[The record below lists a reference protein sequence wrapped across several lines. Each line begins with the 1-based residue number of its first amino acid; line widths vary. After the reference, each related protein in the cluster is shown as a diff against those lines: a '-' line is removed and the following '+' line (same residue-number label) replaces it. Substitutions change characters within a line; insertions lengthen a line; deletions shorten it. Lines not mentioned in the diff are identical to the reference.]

1 MRSAAAST
9 AWPAALLGE
18 QKPDLGLLSFASLKE
33 LVQSDSAVQQDEQ
46 KKTHTHTPLHP
57 SSVFKEDKLKRTGWE
72 CAFEDSAT
80 SSFPQTPLLPM
91 HAKEASV
98 SEYRTP

>member
-33 LVQSDSAVQQDEQ
+33 VVQSDSAVQQDEQ
-46 KKTHTHTPLHP
+46 KHTHT
-57 SSVFKEDKLKRTGWE
+57 S
-72 CAFEDSAT
+72 
-80 SSFPQTPLLPM
+80 TPLFC
-91 HAKEASV
+91 V
-98 SEYRTP
+98 